1 MSSWTNELKI
11 ALINEDIDGIE
22 RLIVSFKEQN
32 FNHSELIEASALV
45 YSSIKLLE
53 QKREYIKNEVSKLKN
68 VQRYMN

>member
-32 FNHSELIEASALV
+32 FNRSELIEASALV
-45 YSSIKLLE
+45 SSSIKLLE